1 MRWLQPEFWQWLSW
15 DFRVWFNA
23 APAVGFIANT
33 FIKMEEIRLTR
44 KQKIGRWLIIL
55 ASIPALIIIV
65 FLFSVLFNGIY
76 SLANGGKF
84 FSQPDNMGGSQFLY
98 EVLQN
103 FILFFSV
110 LLWTWIFWMKIQK
123 NSFVSIGFY
132 RNAGWIKEI
141 ILGFVAGIG
150 LLGSVFLVLL
160 ATGNIQINS
169 IEFHP
174 ASLATNLIVF
184 LFVGFNEEMITRG
197 YLMGSIKK
205 LSNKVFALVLVA
217 VLFSLMHIFNDNFS
231 LVPFLNIFLAGIL
244 LGVVYVYTERL
255 WFAISLHFTW
265 NFFQGPVFGSQVSG
279 NVTDG
284 TLIHLTKT
292 GNSLI
297 TGGDF
302 GFEGSLLMTFLM
314 IAAIFIIGFHYY
326 KRQNKKAETQF

>member
-1 MRWLQPEFWQWLSW
+1 
-15 DFRVWFNA
+15 
-23 APAVGFIANT
+23 
-33 FIKMEEIRLTR
+33 MEEIQLTR

-55 ASIPALIIIV
+55 ASIPALVILV
-65 FLFSVLFNGIY
+65 LLFSVLLNGIY
-76 SLANGGKF
+76 SLASGGNF
-84 FSQPDNMGGSQFLY
+84 FSEPENTGGSQFFY

-103 FILFFSV
+103 FILLVSV
-110 LLWTWIFWMKIQK
+110 VLWTWIFWMKIQK

-141 ILGFVAGIG
+141 ILGFVAGVG

-160 ATGNIQINS
+160 ATGNIQVNS

-174 ASLATNLIVF
+174 ASLVTNLVLF

-231 LVPFLNIFLAGIL
+231 LVPFLNIFLAGIF

-284 TLIHLTKT
+284 TLFQLTKT

-314 IAAIFIIGFHYY
+314 IAAIFMIGYHYH
-326 KRQNKKAETQF
+326 KTQNKKAETQF

>member
-1 MRWLQPEFWQWLSW
+1 
-15 DFRVWFNA
+15 
-23 APAVGFIANT
+23 
-33 FIKMEEIRLTR
+33 MEEIQLTR

-55 ASIPALIIIV
+55 ASIPALVIIV
-65 FLFSVLFNGIY
+65 LLFSVLFNGIF
-76 SLANGGKF
+76 SLANGGNF
-84 FSQPDNMGGSQFLY
+84 FSEPENIGGSQFFY
-98 EVLQN
+98 EVVQN

-110 LLWTWIFWMKIQK
+110 LLWTWIFWMKTQK

-141 ILGFVAGIG
+141 ILGFVTGVV
-150 LLGSVFLVLL
+150 LLGSVFLILL
-160 ATGNIQINS
+160 VTGNIQVDS

-174 ASLATNLIVF
+174 ASLATNLIIF

-205 LSNKVFALVLVA
+205 LSNNVFALVLVA

-284 TLIHLTKT
+284 TFIQLTKT
-292 GNSLI
+292 GNPLI

-314 IAAIFIIGFHYY
+314 IAIIFAIGFHYH
-326 KRQNKKAETQF
+326 KKQNSQEEMLSN

>member
-1 MRWLQPEFWQWLSW
+1 
-15 DFRVWFNA
+15 
-23 APAVGFIANT
+23 
-33 FIKMEEIRLTR
+33 MEEIQLTR
-44 KQKIGRWLIIL
+44 KQKIGQWLIIL
-55 ASIPALIIIV
+55 ASIPALVIIV
-65 FLFSVLFNGIY
+65 LLFSVLLNGIF

-84 FSQPDNMGGSQFLY
+84 FSQPDNIGGPQFLY
-98 EVLQN
+98 EVVQN
-103 FILFFSV
+103 FILLISV

-132 RNAGWIKEI
+132 RNTGWMKEI
-141 ILGFVAGIG
+141 ILGFVTGVV
-150 LLGSVFLVLL
+150 LLGSVFLILFI
-160 ATGNIQINS
+160 TGNITVDT
-169 IEFHP
+169 IEFQP
-174 ASLATNLIVF
+174 ASLATNLVIF
-184 LFVGFNEEMITRG
+184 LLVGFNEEMITRG

-244 LGVVYVYTERL
+244 LGVVYIYTERL

-284 TLIHLTKT
+284 TFIQLTKT
-292 GNSLI
+292 GSPLI

-302 GFEGSLLMTFLM
+302 CFEGSLLMTFLM
-314 IAAIFIIGFHYY
+314 IAIIFAIGFYY
-326 KRQNKKAETQF
+326 RKMPDKNE

>member
-1 MRWLQPEFWQWLSW
+1 
-15 DFRVWFNA
+15 
-23 APAVGFIANT
+23 
-33 FIKMEEIRLTR
+33 MEEIQLTR

-55 ASIPALIIIV
+55 ASIPALVIIV
-65 FLFSVLFNGIY
+65 LLFSVLFNGIF

-84 FSQPDNMGGSQFLY
+84 FSQPDNIDGPQFLY
-98 EVLQN
+98 EVVQN

-284 TLIHLTKT
+284 TFIQLTKT
-292 GNSLI
+292 GNPLI

-314 IAAIFIIGFHYY
+314 IAAIFIIDYHYH
-326 KRQNKKAETQF
+326 KTQNKKAETQF

>member
-1 MRWLQPEFWQWLSW
+1 
-15 DFRVWFNA
+15 
-23 APAVGFIANT
+23 
-33 FIKMEEIRLTR
+33 MEEIQLTR
-44 KQKIGRWLIIL
+44 KQKVSRWLIIL
-55 ASIPALIIIV
+55 ASLPALVIILI
-65 FLFSVLFNGIY
+65 LFSGLFNGIF
-76 SLANGGKF
+76 SVANGGNF
-84 FSQPDNMGGSQFLY
+84 FSQPDSIGGSQLLY

-103 FILFFSV
+103 FILLVSV

-132 RNAGWIKEI
+132 ANAGWIKEI
-141 ILGFVAGIG
+141 ILGFVAGVG

-160 ATGNIQINS
+160 ATGNIQVNS

-174 ASLATNLIVF
+174 ASLATNLVVF
-184 LFVGFNEEMITRG
+184 LLVGFNEEMITRG

-205 LSNKVFALVLVA
+205 LSNKFFALVLVA

-231 LVPFLNIFLAGIL
+231 LVPFLNIFLAGIF

-284 TLIHLTKT
+284 TLIQLTTT

-314 IAAIFIIGFHYY
+314 IAAIFIIGYHYH
-326 KRQNKKAETQF
+326 KTQNKKAETQF

>member
-1 MRWLQPEFWQWLSW
+1 
-15 DFRVWFNA
+15 
-23 APAVGFIANT
+23 
-33 FIKMEEIRLTR
+33 MEEIQLTR

-55 ASIPALIIIV
+55 SSIPALVIIV
-65 FLFSVLFNGIY
+65 LLFSVLLNGIF

-84 FSQPDNMGGSQFLY
+84 FGQPDIIGGSQFLY

-103 FILFFSV
+103 FILTVSV

-123 NSFVSIGFY
+123 NSFVSIGFS
-132 RNAGWIKEI
+132 RNTGWIKEI
-141 ILGFVAGIG
+141 VFGFVAGVA
-150 LLGSVFLVLL
+150 LLGAVFLILL
-160 ATGNIQINS
+160 VTGNIQIDS

-174 ASLATNLIVF
+174 GSLATNLIVF

-284 TLIHLTKT
+284 TFIQLTKT
-292 GNSLI
+292 GNPLI

-302 GFEGSLLMTFLM
+302 GFEGSVLMTFLM
-314 IAAIFIIGFHYY
+314 IAIIFAIGFHYH
-326 KRQNKKAETQF
+326 KKQNSQEETLS

>member
-1 MRWLQPEFWQWLSW
+1 
-15 DFRVWFNA
+15 
-23 APAVGFIANT
+23 
-33 FIKMEEIRLTR
+33 MEEIQLTR

-55 ASIPALIIIV
+55 ASIPALVILV
-65 FLFSVLFNGIY
+65 LLFSVLLNGIY
-76 SLANGGKF
+76 SLASGGNF
-84 FSQPDNMGGSQFLY
+84 FSEPENIGGSQFFY

-103 FILFFSV
+103 FILLVSV
-110 LLWTWIFWMKIQK
+110 VLWTWIFWMKIQK

-141 ILGFVAGIG
+141 ILGFVAGVG

-160 ATGNIQINS
+160 ATGNIQVNS

-174 ASLATNLIVF
+174 ASLVTNLVLF

-205 LSNKVFALVLVA
+205 LSNKIFALVLVA

-231 LVPFLNIFLAGIL
+231 LVPFLNIFLAGIF

-284 TLIHLTKT
+284 TLFQLTKT

-314 IAAIFIIGFHYY
+314 IAAIFMIGYHYH
-326 KRQNKKAETQF
+326 KTQNKKAETQF

>member
-1 MRWLQPEFWQWLSW
+1 
-15 DFRVWFNA
+15 
-23 APAVGFIANT
+23 
-33 FIKMEEIRLTR
+33 MEEIQLTR

-55 ASIPALIIIV
+55 ASIPALFIIV
-65 FLFSVLFNGIY
+65 LLFSVLFNGIF

-84 FSQPDNMGGSQFLY
+84 FSQPDNISSSQFLY
-98 EVLQN
+98 EVVQN

-123 NSFVSIGFY
+123 NSFASIGFY
-132 RNAGWIKEI
+132 RNTGWIKEI
-141 ILGFVAGIG
+141 ILGFVTGIV
-150 LLGSVFLVLL
+150 LLGSVFLILL
-160 ATGNIQINS
+160 VTGNIQVDS

-174 ASLATNLIVF
+174 VSLATNLIVF

-279 NVTDG
+279 TVTDG
-284 TLIHLTKT
+284 TFIQLTKT
-292 GNSLI
+292 GNPLI

-314 IAAIFIIGFHYY
+314 IVIIFAIGFHYH
-326 KRQNKKAETQF
+326 KAQNKEAKTLF

>member
-1 MRWLQPEFWQWLSW
+1 
-15 DFRVWFNA
+15 
-23 APAVGFIANT
+23 
-33 FIKMEEIRLTR
+33 MEEIQLTR
-44 KQKIGRWLIIL
+44 KQKIGHWLIIL
-55 ASIPALIIIV
+55 ASIPGLVIIV
-65 FLFSVLFNGIY
+65 LLFSVLLNGVF

-84 FSQPDNMGGSQFLY
+84 FSQPDNIGGPQFLY
-98 EVLQN
+98 EVVQN
-103 FILFFSV
+103 FILLVSV

-132 RNAGWIKEI
+132 RNTGWMKEI
-141 ILGFVAGIG
+141 ILGFVTGVV
-150 LLGSVFLVLL
+150 LLGSVFLILL
-160 ATGNIQINS
+160 ITGNITVDA

-174 ASLATNLIVF
+174 ASLATNLVIF
-184 LFVGFNEEMITRG
+184 LLVGFNEEMITRG

-244 LGVVYVYTERL
+244 LGVVYIYTERL

-284 TLIHLTKT
+284 TFIQLTKT
-292 GNSLI
+292 GSPLI

-314 IAAIFIIGFHYY
+314 IAIIFAISFYY
-326 KRQNKKAETQF
+326 RKMPDKNE

>member
-1 MRWLQPEFWQWLSW
+1 MHWLQPEFWPWLSW
-15 DFRVWFNA
+15 DFRDWFNA
-23 APAVGFIANT
+23 VQADVFIADT
-33 FIKMEEIRLTR
+33 FIKMEEIHLTR

-76 SLANGGKF
+76 SLANGGNF
-84 FSQPDNMGGSQFLY
+84 FSEPDNIGGSQFLY

-103 FILFFSV
+103 LILLVSV
-110 LLWTWIFWMKIQK
+110 VLWTWIFWMKIQK

-141 ILGFVAGIG
+141 ILGFVTGVG

-160 ATGNIQINS
+160 FTGNIQVES
-169 IEFHP
+169 LEFHP
-174 ASLATNLIVF
+174 ASLATNLVLF

-231 LVPFLNIFLAGIL
+231 LVPFINIFLAGIL

-284 TLIHLTKT
+284 TLIQLTKT

-297 TGGDF
+297 TGGGF

-314 IAAIFIIGFHYY
+314 IAVIFMIGYHYH
-326 KRQNKKAETQF
+326 KTQNIKAETQF